1 MHVRSLLL
9 TTAFVLAACSEE
21 PASTAAAPAAAA
33 TAPKAAESTTAPSA
47 APTPAPAATPALDLP
62 ERLMGDLDLSKPL
75 PVDELRNAWFAWK
88 DQTVTLGGFGL
99 TNMRTAFIAGSA
111 ELTDRAGGTEMLAS
125 CDMQDSTSHR
135 AKADEPVVLRG
146 RVVGITTATIG
157 RKPAIE
163 LRDCALVSIGE
174 AFPSDTLARPG
185 QDSAIPVT
193 ALHAAITGWLGREVS
208 VVGDF
213 HGNTYSS
220 ASDETR
226 VDLKGEAGKVA
237 VGCNMKGQVEMPAAL
252 LSQRSGVQMRG
263 TLGEAAFNSVTLNDC
278 HFINRS

>member
-1 MHVRSLLL
+1 
-9 TTAFVLAACSEE
+9 VLQKS
-21 PASTAAAPAAAA
+21 
-33 TAPKAAESTTAPSA
+33 
-47 APTPAPAATPALDLP
+47 
-62 ERLMGDLDLSKPL
+62 
-75 PVDELRNAWFAWK
+75 WFAWK
-88 DQTVTLGGFGL
+88 DQTVTLGGFAL
-99 TNMRTAFIAGSA
+99 TTMRTAFIAGSA

-125 CDMQDSTSHR
+125 CKMQDSTTHR
-135 AKADEPVVLRG
+135 AKADELVVLRG

-174 AFPSDTLARPG
+174 AFPTDSPGRPG
-185 QDSAIPVT
+185 QDDVIPVT
-193 ALHAAITGWLGREVS
+193 TLHAEIAGWLGREVS

-213 HGNTYSS
+213 HSNTYSS

-226 VDLKGEAGKVA
+226 VDLKGEAGQVA
-237 VGCNMKGQVEMPAAL
+237 LGCNMEGQIEMPAAV

-278 HFINRS
+278 RFINRS